1 MFKYK
6 YNVYHLK
13 YMKDQI
19 WECKDNIDVYSTL
32 SEFEHEQIK
41 NYVPIQ
47 PVTVLDLGCGL
58 GRASIYLNYILN
70 RSDIHYILADTTGD
84 TEITGGWDKQ
94 EFYNKM
100 DLTASFCTLNN
111 LLNIGLFDTQRSDWD
126 SLSNIDYV
134 MSRCAFGMHFPI
146 ESIMDKLLKI
156 TTPNVTMIFGT
167 RNRAVY
173 SHESFKD
180 LFKEV
185 YFIEQEK
192 QEPYP
197 QQDWLI
203 LKGKI

>member
-1 MFKYK
+1 
-6 YNVYHLK
+6 
-13 YMKDQI
+13 MKDQI